1 MKRFSRRSFC
11 GLFSSPHRALGA
23 CTLALS
29 IGLMA
34 LAGFASAAPLRL
46 EGHGG
51 PIRSVAVDD
60 AGKRALSAS
69 FDYSAI
75 LWDISGEEAEIRE
88 RLLGHDAAVNDIV
101 FVPGRNLAVSASD
114 DGTVGVWNLEN
125 GELIARFE
133 AQSGKKFVDV
143 EVSADGRLAAAAGWD
158 NLAYV
163 YDLEEMRELAVM
175 SGHRGLVNTL
185 GFSSD
190 GERLFTGS
198 FDGTVRMWDARTGDL
213 FRTIHRHGWAVN
225 VLRVLSGDNHIL
237 FGAVDGASAI
247 LHIETGESVIDLE
260 PHEGP
265 VLSLAVDEAA
275 RFVATGGGDGR
286 IHLYAMDGWILEE
299 NHENPYGPVWALAF
313 VPGGR
318 TLLHAG
324 LDDFAIGW
332 RFSPRAPF
340 EPVESTY
347 PRRFQVRGEMDPGEE
362 QFARKCSVCH
372 TLSPD
377 DANRAG
383 PTLHGVFGREA
394 GTLAGYPFS
403 QALIDS
409 RIVWDGE
416 TIAQLF
422 DLGPDIVTPGTKMPI
437 QRIKDPEEL
446 DALVAFLRR
455 ATALDG
461 QDENTDETGGNR

>member
-1 MKRFSRRSFC
+1 MKRVQRHLFC
-11 GLFSSPHRALGA
+11 GCFPLHLSFGA
-23 CTLALS
+23 AALS
-29 IGLMA
+29 LAIGLTA
-34 LAGFASAAPLRL
+34 FADQTRAAPSRL

-51 PIRSVAVDD
+51 PIRSIAVDD
-60 AGKRALSAS
+60 AGERALSAS

-75 LWDISGEEAEIRE
+75 LWDISGDEAEIRE
-88 RLLGHDAAVNDIV
+88 RLLGHDAAVNDIA
-101 FVPGRNLAVSASD
+101 FVPGSELAVSASD

-125 GELIARFE
+125 GEFLARFE

-158 NLAYV
+158 NLAYI
-163 YDLEEMRELAVM
+163 YDLEDLRELAVL

-185 GFSSD
+185 GFSSN
-190 GERLFTGS
+190 GEQLFTGS
-198 FDGTVRMWDARTGDL
+198 YDGTVKMWDARTGDL
-213 FRTIHRHGWAVN
+213 VRTIYNHGWPVN
-225 VLRVLSGDNHIL
+225 VLRVLSGDTHIL
-237 FGAVDGASAI
+237 FGAVDGTTAV
-247 LHIETGESVIDLE
+247 LHIETGETVIDLE

-265 VLSLAVDEAA
+265 VLSLAANEEA

-286 IHLYAMDGWILEE
+286 IHLYAMDGWFLEE

-313 VPGGR
+313 VPDTR

-332 RFSPRAPF
+332 QFSPRAPF
-340 EPVESTY
+340 EPVESTF

-394 GTLAGYPFS
+394 GTLPGYPFS
-403 QALIDS
+403 QALLDS
-409 RIVWDGE
+409 RIIWDDE

-437 QRIKDPEEL
+437 QRIKDPEQL
-446 DALVAFLRR
+446 DALVAYLRR
-455 ATALDG
+455 ATASGGD
-461 QDENTDETGGNR
+461 DENADQTRENQ